1 VKPDFEPVNGY
12 LPKGIHPMEWT
23 AFCARF
29 VWNRRRRFLKSGMH
43 RALLNL
49 RAAGCGAAI
58 IDGSFVSSKD
68 EPGDYDLAFD
78 PIGVNGSL
86 VDPVLLRHDDERKAM
101 RAKYFGDVF
110 PWGTIASSKTG
121 LIYRDFFQRDR
132 SGTPKGV
139 VLLDMKLP
147 L

>member
-1 VKPDFEPVNGY
+1 MGLGFESDTGY
-12 LPKGIHPMEWT
+12 LPKGIHPMEWV
-23 AFCARF
+23 AFGARF
-29 VWNRRRRFLKSGMH
+29 GWNQRRRFLQAGMY
-43 RALLNL
+43 RALSNL
-49 RAAGCGAAI
+49 RGAGCAAAI
-58 IDGSFVSSKD
+58 IDGSFVTSKD

-78 PIGVNGSL
+78 PVGVNGSL

-110 PWGTIASSKTG
+110 PWGVIACSKTG
-121 LIYRDFFQRDR
+121 LIYREFFQQDR

-139 VLLDMKLP
+139 ILLDLKQL